1 MQICRLGSRQA
12 PRRRTFLATL
22 SFVALLQTAGCHLT
36 GAAQSHQTLTEARR
50 GFTTHLRAQGKSPD
64 PIPQPPAG
72 YELVRYPAPLG
83 AFPAFVTTITSHKET
98 RHPAI
103 VWVAG
108 GFDNSIGDTPWAP
121 ATPDNDQSAR
131 AFRDAGIVTMYSSL
145 RGGNNNPGS
154 IEGLYGEVDDVL
166 AAARYLAARPDV
178 DPQRVYLGGHSTGG
192 TLALLV
198 AESGGSFRAVFA
210 FGPVATIDSYGP
222 DDLPF
227 DLNDKQEVDLRSPVY
242 YLNAIK
248 CPTFVMEGTGHPGNG
263 EPLHEMANRSANP
276 LIHFYDLPG
285 ETHFSELA
293 PITPLIAHTIRA
305 DSGPTVHI
313 DFGPDASAMTPINP

>member
-1 MQICRLGSRQA
+1 M
-12 PRRRTFLATL
+12 
-22 SFVALLQTAGCHLT
+22 AGCHSPV
-36 GAAQSHQTLTEARR
+36 GSQSSQTLTEARQ
-50 GFTTHLRAQGKSPD
+50 GYATHLRAQKKTPD
-64 PIPQPPAG
+64 PIPAPPAG

-83 AFPAFVTTITSHKET
+83 AFPAFVATVSGGAEA

-131 AFRDAGIVTMYSSL
+131 AFPKAGIVTMYPSL
-145 RGGNNNPGS
+145 RGGNNNPGA

-166 AAARYLAARPDV
+166 AAARYLATRPDV
-178 DPQRVYLGGHSTGG
+178 DPQRIYLGGHSTGG

-198 AESGGSFRAVFA
+198 AESGASPFRAVFA
-210 FGPVATIDSYGP
+210 FGPVADVASYGQ

-227 DLNDKQEVDLRSPVY
+227 DLNDAREVDLRSPVH
-242 YLNAIK
+242 YLNAIH
-248 CPTFVMEGTGHPGNG
+248 CPTFVMEGTGQPGNNQS
-263 EPLHEMANRSANP
+263 LHLMASRSANP
-276 LIHFYDLPG
+276 LIHFYDLTG

-293 PITPLIAHTIRA
+293 PITPLIAQAVRR
-305 DSGPTVHI
+305 DSGPTVHL
-313 DFGPDASAMTPINP
+313 DFAPDAATMVPVNP